1 MHLIGVIGFIVFG
14 VLALSV
20 AVWHELTWWRR
31 RRGTN
36 GQGTIVGFS
45 ESHDADGVS
54 YSPEIEYQGV
64 EGSVRFISNY
74 GSVRKP
80 HIGSSVHLII
90 DASGHSAEMIS
101 VSNRLIFTIVPI
113 LFGVIFILVG
123 ANIKPIE
130 DAEQAGTGQPATRP
144 ESKSEG
150 GDKPQPDAE
159 GRSR

>member
-14 VLALSV
+14 VLALAV

-36 GQGTIVGFS
+36 GQDTIVGFS

-54 YSPEIEYQGV
+54 YSPEIEYQGA
-64 EGSVRFISNY
+64 EGSMRFISNY
-74 GSVRKP
+74 GSCRKP

-90 DASGHSAEMIS
+90 NESGHSAE
-101 VSNRLIFTIVPI
+101 VAGASNRLLFTIIPI
-113 LFGVIFILVG
+113 LFGVIFIIIG

-130 DAEQAGTGQPATRP
+130 DAEQGADG
-144 ESKSEG
+144 
-150 GDKPQPDAE
+150 DAE
-159 GRSR
+159 EAF